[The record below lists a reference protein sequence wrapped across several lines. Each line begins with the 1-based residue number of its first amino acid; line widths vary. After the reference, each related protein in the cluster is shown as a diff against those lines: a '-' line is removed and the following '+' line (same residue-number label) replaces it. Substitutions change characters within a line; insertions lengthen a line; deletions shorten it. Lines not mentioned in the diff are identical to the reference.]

1 MMKYERFTWKTE
13 KLQHLDDEVIMV
25 VDNANKDWKGHILN
39 IVDMLN
45 DLNDER
51 MMYKTTIDKR
61 IVELEEENERMR
73 QFITKGKR
81 LSVKELMENTNE
93 NELLKKKIR
102 GLEKENDDLRTTITK
117 QVGAITEMKDLLYM
131 FADLRIFDYSSEI
144 EEDMQELK
152 KAYDGT
158 LEDFLKYFK
167 EG

>member
-102 GLEKENDDLRTTITK
+102 GLEKENEQLKEQVQILNKCCRLKLSDEAIK
-117 QVGAITEMKDLLYM
+117 QAY
-131 FADLRIFDYSSEI
+131 ADLNRREREKHSQGNAAHTAKINQNEVIY
-144 EEDMQELK
+144 
-152 KAYDGT
+152 
-158 LEDFLKYFK
+158 
-167 EG
+167 

>member
-93 NELLKKKIR
+93 NELLKKKIKE
-102 GLEKENDDLRTTITK
+102 LEKENKELQKDKAQLKERLR
-117 QVGAITEMKDLLYM
+117 EC
-131 FADLRIFDYSSEI
+131 RIKMDKFNCR
-144 EEDMQELK
+144 
-152 KAYDGT
+152 
-158 LEDFLKYFK
+158 
-167 EG
+167 

>member
-1 MMKYERFTWKTE
+1 MAENYKCIFFFGSVEYDEWYFEDLEYTVE
-13 KLQHLDDEVIMV
+13 K
-25 VDNANKDWKGHILN
+25 
-39 IVDMLN
+39 
-45 DLNDER
+45 
-51 MMYKTTIDKR
+51 ID
-61 IVELEEENERMR
+61 
-73 QFITKGKR
+73 
-81 LSVKELMENTNE
+81 
-93 NELLKKKIR
+93 ELLKKKIR

-167 EG
+167 ED

>member
-1 MMKYERFTWKTE
+1 MTE
-13 KLQHLDDEVIMV
+13 CNAIIEANNEIDELKRENKKLNKSCVRYGFEV
-25 VDNANKDWKGHILN
+25 G
-39 IVDMLN
+39 
-45 DLNDER
+45 R
-51 MMYKTTIDKR
+51 
-61 IVELEEENERMR
+61 LEEENERMR

-167 EG
+167 ED